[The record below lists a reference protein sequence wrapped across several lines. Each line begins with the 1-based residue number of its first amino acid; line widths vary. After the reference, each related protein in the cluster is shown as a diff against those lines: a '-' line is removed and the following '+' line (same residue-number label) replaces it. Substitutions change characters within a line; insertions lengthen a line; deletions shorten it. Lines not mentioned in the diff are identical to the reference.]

1 VKPAHGR
8 RRGAPAAL
16 VVGVLIPCLLAGIAA
31 AIPGTVPPPTPV
43 PPRGSLSPFP
53 SVLQTP
59 ADAVARPPLTAASVV
74 LADLDSG
81 QILLADGQTASRAIA
96 SLTKVMTAI
105 VVLERAGPDEMVTV
119 TSDAVFGPHD
129 YGASSTLGLRVGE
142 RISVRDLL
150 YGMLLGSANDAAV
163 ALADHVAGSVEA
175 FVRLM
180 NKRAK
185 ALGLRGS
192 TFVSP
197 DGLDDRAR
205 STASDVLRLTRAAYR
220 IPLFAHVVAAR
231 EHDVRSSSHAVRHI
245 QSRNA
250 LLWLYPGAIGAK
262 TGTTAAAGE
271 CLVAVAQRNG
281 TRLAA
286 VVLGSPHEPFS
297 EAAALLNY
305 GFEAF
310 DRSKIVT
317 RGQPEGTL
325 AVRGGSVPVVAGDDL
340 TALVA
345 HPPRVRF
352 RTVTDRSVAFPPAPG
367 ERIGTL
373 RVSSSGFDLGTVPLL
388 AAVAALPP
396 PPSGMWWA
404 RAGESVA
411 RAVAQAVGALG

>member
-1 VKPAHGR
+1 MRPARGR
-8 RRGAPAAL
+8 RRGTPAAL
-16 VVGVLIPCLLAGIAA
+16 VVGVLVPCLLAGIAA

-59 ADAVARPPLTAASVV
+59 ADAAARPPLTAASVV

-119 TSDAVFGPHD
+119 TSDAVFGSHD

-150 YGMLLGSANDAAV
+150 YGMLLG
-163 ALADHVAGSVEA
+163 
-175 FVRLM
+175 
-180 NKRAK
+180 
-185 ALGLRGS
+185 
-192 TFVSP
+192 
-197 DGLDDRAR
+197 LDDRGR

-231 EHDVRSSSHAVRHI
+231 EHAVRSSSHAVRHI

-325 AVRGGSVPVVAGDDL
+325 AVRGGTVPVVAGDDL

-396 PPSGMWWA
+396 PPSGTWWA

-411 RAVAQAVGALG
+411 RALAHAVGALG